1 MDGNTDSLYALIKR
15 DIGFDGMIRMNLDW
29 TFFFFCN
36 LSPRNE
42 MIFEKIQFRDV
53 KVEDLKKSC
62 EDYYIFR
69 KLQSNSNI
77 YN

>member
-1 MDGNTDSLYALIKR
+1 
-15 DIGFDGMIRMNLDW
+15 
-29 TFFFFCN
+29 
-36 LSPRNE
+36 

-69 KLQSNSNI
+69 KSQSNSNI